1 MNNPITH
8 ITSTVGAAFFA
19 AGSLCVDWVA
29 LQISE
34 QSSPKVRNA
43 NPLDV
48 ELEPDFNAK

>member
-1 MNNPITH
+1 MYNTY

-19 AGSLCVDWVA
+19 DDSLCVD
-29 LQISE
+29 LQTVYL
-34 QSSPKVRNA
+34 KARNA